1 MSTTSEAGA
10 AGRVA
15 PTVAGRTEDDAL
27 SLVRWTVSSGS
38 NMQSRGAVVI
48 AAGDHQW
55 EGSAEGNGPVDALFR
70 AVDRA
75 IVSILAGHPRLM
87 GYDVHSL
94 GEGPDA
100 EGLVKVRIAPP
111 SSASGRRG
119 TGHYHGHAQSPNIIA
134 ASIEAYIEA
143 LNHLLGEEHW
153 AGATEAAGRE
163 RGDRRTHQP
172 DRAQLDEDEAQPD
185 TTAWFN
191 R

>member
-1 MSTTSEAGA
+1 MSTTSQAEATRDA
-10 AGRVA
+10 AA
-15 PTVAGRTEDDAL
+15 ASSDDAPL
-27 SLVRWTVSSGS
+27 GLVRWTVSSGS

-48 AAGDHQW
+48 AAGNHQW

-75 IVSILAGHPRLM
+75 IVSILDGHPRLM
-87 GYDVHSL
+87 GYDVHAL
-94 GEGPDA
+94 AEGPDA

-134 ASIEAYIEA
+134 ASIEAYIQA
-143 LNHLLGEEHW
+143 LNELLGEEHW
-153 AGATEAAGRE
+153 AGATEEAGRE
-163 RGDRRTHQP
+163 RGRRGTHQP
-172 DRAQLDEDEAQPD
+172 DRAHLDEEEGQPD